1 MTGSSSVGGLAEVTA
16 VVGGLRLGAGVA
28 AVVTLTVVDAG
39 VVVADPII
47 PANVCSVSMA
57 MYLRYFR
64 NMLAYCSVWRV
75 MRMQL
80 GKHLC
85 P

>member
-1 MTGSSSVGGLAEVTA
+1 MAVVGGPAEGTA

-39 VVVADPII
+39 VVEVDPI
-47 PANVCSVSMA
+47 PAKVCSVNMA
-57 MYLRYFR
+57 VLCMYLRYFI
-64 NMLAYCSVWRV
+64 NMLTYCSVWRV